1 MALRIKGKWHRS
13 RRSPRNIQGSARPK
27 TLSDLSSVISF
38 NIWKV
43 SKELYQNMAKDKFKF
58 IDESMVM
65 GIITETIAFLSQV
78 VDRTI
83 YDRIDEN
90 ERGPFMNAM
99 AKHLGETMQTNM
111 SEMWG
116 EADYV
121 GPFYATLNQRFAE
134 YAECSFSEE
143 EGGYA
148 FRRLLGEH
156 IADLMS
162 SGDNRWVVEHVMDI
176 EAPKAMALIQKLT
189 VDILGLRQSKQAP
202 GSAELPK

>member
-13 RRSPRNIQGSARPK
+13 RRSRKNSQGSARPK
-27 TLSDLSSVISF
+27 TLADLSSVIAF

-43 SKELYQNMAKDKFKF
+43 SNALFHNMGKEDFTFTN
-58 IDESMVM
+58 ETMVM
-65 GIITETIAFLSQV
+65 GTITETIAFLSQV

-83 YDRIDEN
+83 YDKIDEK

-121 GPFYATLNQRFAE
+121 GPFYVTLNQRFGE
-134 YAECSFSEE
+134 YAECSFSEK

-148 FRRLLGEH
+148 FRRLLGER
-156 IADLMS
+156 IADLMA
-162 SGDNRWVVEHVMDI
+162 SGDNRWVVEHVMDV
-176 EAPKAMALIQKLT
+176 EAPRAMAIIQKLT
-189 VDILGLRQSKQAP
+189 IDILGLRQSK
-202 GSAELPK
+202 